1 MAGVKA
7 RNDEKREAMKAAKE
21 LGYGPEVVEQLRQA
35 KTSFEIGRILKNA
48 RDKMEAY

>member
-1 MAGVKA
+1 MVDPKE
-7 RNDEKREAMKAAKE
+7 RQEAMKAAKE
-21 LGYGPEVVEQLRQA
+21 LHYGPKVVEQIRQA